1 MDESPPTISPNG
13 PAPHAATMS
22 LAARLM
28 NVFAA
33 PGEVF
38 DSIKGTPH
46 SVANW
51 LVPAVLILVIALV
64 GSALI
69 FSHDGINHQ
78 VGEMIDKQME
88 QAGAKG
94 PQAGAGRSI
103 GILSTKISV
112 VVGPA
117 IGAFIVPFWTGLI
130 LWLVGAKILK
140 GNFGYLKAVEA
151 GGLANMIG
159 VLDAIVKTLLIL
171 VLGNLFASPS
181 LALLVKDFN
190 PQNPAHAAIALVNV
204 MLLWSLLVQSIA
216 LARLSG
222 RSLAVA
228 AAWLFGITAIIAGLF
243 MGLGFA
249 IQAAF
254 KH

>member
-1 MDESPPTISPNG
+1 MEETPPALTPE
-13 PAPHAATMS
+13 PTTPKPPTMS

-38 DSIKGTPH
+38 DSLKGTPH
-46 SVANW
+46 SAANW
-51 LVPAVLILVIALV
+51 LMPAVLILAVTLAGAAFV
-64 GSALI
+64 
-69 FSHDGINHQ
+69 FSQDAINHQ

-88 QAGAKG
+88 KAGVHG
-94 PQAGAGRSI
+94 PQAEAGRSI
-103 GILSTKISV
+103 GILVTKISV

-190 PQNPAHAAIALVNV
+190 PQNPAHASLALVNV
-204 MLLWSLLVQSIA
+204 MLFWSLLVQSIA

-228 AAWLFGITAIIAGLF
+228 AAWIFGITIIITGFF
-243 MGLGFA
+243 MGIGFA
-249 IQAAF
+249 MQAAF

>member
-1 MDESPPTISPNG
+1 
-13 PAPHAATMS
+13 
-22 LAARLM
+22 
-28 NVFAA
+28 
-33 PGEVF
+33 
-38 DSIKGTPH
+38 
-46 SVANW
+46 
-51 LVPAVLILVIALV
+51 
-64 GSALI
+64 
-69 FSHDGINHQ
+69 
-78 VGEMIDKQME
+78 
-88 QAGAKG
+88 
-94 PQAGAGRSI
+94 
-103 GILSTKISV
+103 
-112 VVGPA
+112 
-117 IGAFIVPFWTGLI
+117 
-130 LWLVGAKILK
+130 
-140 GNFGYLKAVEA
+140 
-151 GGLANMIG
+151 MIG

-228 AAWLFGITAIIAGLF
+228 AAWLFGITAIIAGFF